1 MQIRSGKYKYTLRHV
16 KTGEEISA
24 EGISKKD
31 ICARLGLKEHQYQV
45 ASQESIC
52 RTVTTKKNL
61 TNAELINI
69 LSQRN
74 PDDEVDILVDYSS
87 YYRYNT
93 YNFEPEDGLSYVVE
107 DNQLVVSAGDF
118 D

>member
-1 MQIRSGKYKYTLRHV
+1 MQLWDGEYNYTLRHV
-16 KTGEEISA
+16 KTGEEVSA

-31 ICARLGLKEHQYQV
+31 ACARLGLKEHQYQV
-45 ASQESIC
+45 ASKERIC

-69 LSQRN
+69 LAQRN
-74 PDDEVDILVDYSS
+74 PNDEVDILVDYSS
-87 YYRYNT
+87 YYHTND
-93 YNFEPEDGLSYVVE
+93 YNFESEDGLSYVVE
-107 DNQLVVSAGDF
+107 DNQLVIFAGDF